1 MGDSFRACKAVIWL
15 PTQSPK
21 VSLTTTSQQVLQE
34 HQVDRARAARCSI
47 TLGDA
52 DVGAAAIV
60 SGTRMGCCRDT
71 ARWSWVS
78 LYLPPQSSTCVE
90 GKGQIP
96 IEDQLIWS
104 QLPAQSINTDMESD
118 VKTESGSSAVPVQ
131 QPCHRHKINP
141 TTIPA

>member
-1 MGDSFRACKAVIWL
+1 M
-15 PTQSPK
+15 
-21 VSLTTTSQQVLQE
+21 
-34 HQVDRARAARCSI
+34 DRARAARCSI
-47 TLGDA
+47 TLGDT

-96 IEDQLIWS
+96 IEDHLIWS

-131 QPCHRHKINP
+131 QLCHRHKINP